1 LVILI
6 YFDKVKHIDE
16 LLEELG
22 PDEPDAEDAVEA
34 EDEESWETDEED
46 MDQN

>member
-1 LVILI
+1 LVIQINFLQ
-6 YFDKVKHIDE
+6 VKHIDE

-46 MDQN
+46 MGQN

>member
-1 LVILI
+1 LQI
-6 YFDKVKHIDE
+6 KHIDE

-22 PDEPDAEDAVEA
+22 PGEAEPDDVNEG
-34 EDEESWETDEED
+34 EEEENWETDEED